1 MASTARPAPSHATM
15 REAMTRAAPESSISL
30 PNTAPSRNSGK
41 NSVMKPPSAFMNTC
55 V

>member
-1 MASTARPAPSHATM
+1 
-15 REAMTRAAPESSISL
+15 MTSVTCSGSDPEGIWVTVSRRGV

-41 NSVMKPPSAFMNTC
+41 NAITKPPSAFMKTC